1 MPNLSPKHFRR
12 ILLAGGAAAAMFS
25 GVLAAPA
32 LFSTPS
38 AAKEIVVAPPNG
50 APMSF
55 ADLIEKVNP
64 AVVSITVKQ
73 KADGAEAADES
84 EPGDVPRGF
93 EDFLRRLPQQQA
105 PRRAPT
111 ALGSGFFINEKGYIV
126 TNHHVIDNASDISIR
141 LSSGK
146 EYSATL
152 VGSDSP
158 TDLAVIKIDKPDQ
171 NFPYVSFDLDS
182 DLRVGD
188 WVVAVGNPFGLEGT
202 ATAGIVSARGRKDVG
217 AGSSYVD
224 FLQIDAPINRG
235 NSGGPTFDLRGRVV
249 GVNSAIFSPTGGSV
263 GIGFA
268 IPSETASEV
277 VNALM
282 NGGRVARGYLGV
294 TVQGVDA
301 DMAKSLGL
309 ATAKGAMV
317 LGVSDD
323 SPAARAGIHQ
333 GDVILRI
340 GEHEVEDYRDL
351 TRRIGAL
358 PAGKDASFVVLR
370 DGKQSNVAVRLIER
384 PSEDKLASGGAGQRG
399 GSDDRAAPPNAGEV
413 RQAALGVAVRPATP
427 AEREKLSLT
436 SDKGGLIIAKIDAD
450 SALAEKGVQEGD
462 VILAATSKVIRT
474 PADLASAVD
483 AANKAKRPILLL
495 IAGRGWVAVE
505 LKAA

>member
-1 MPNLSPKHFRR
+1 MSDLSPKHLRR
-12 ILLAGGAAAAMFS
+12 ILLAGGAAAAMF
-25 GVLAAPA
+25 GGFVAAPA
-32 LFSTPS
+32 VVSAPS

-73 KADGAEAADES
+73 KVGAGAGAED
-84 EPGDVPRGF
+84 GDLGDLPPGF
-93 EDFLRRLPQQQA
+93 EDFLRRLPQQQT
-105 PRRAPT
+105 PRRAAT

-126 TNHHVIDNASDISIR
+126 TNHHVIENASDISIR

-158 TDLAVIKIDKPDQ
+158 TDLAVLKVDKPDQ
-171 NFPYVSFDLDS
+171 NFPYVTFDRDS

-268 IPSETASEV
+268 IPSETAADV
-277 VNALM
+277 VDALI
-282 NGGRVARGYLGV
+282 NGGKVARGYLGV

-309 ATAKGAMV
+309 PTAKGAMV
-317 LGVSDD
+317 LGVSAGG
-323 SPAARAGIHQ
+323 PAAQAGIHQ

-340 GEHEVEDYRDL
+340 GDHDVEDYRDL

-358 PAGKDASFVVLR
+358 PAGKEAKFLVLR
-370 DGKQSNVAVRLIER
+370 DGQQRSVSVRLVER
-384 PSEDKLASGGAGQRG
+384 PDEAKLASADGLNRGGGA
-399 GSDDRAAPPNAGEV
+399 DRLASPNAGQV
-413 RQAALGVAVRPATP
+413 RQAALGVTVRPVTQ
-427 AEREKLSLT
+427 AEREKLSIT
-436 SDKGGLIIAKIDAD
+436 ADKGGLLIAKLDAD